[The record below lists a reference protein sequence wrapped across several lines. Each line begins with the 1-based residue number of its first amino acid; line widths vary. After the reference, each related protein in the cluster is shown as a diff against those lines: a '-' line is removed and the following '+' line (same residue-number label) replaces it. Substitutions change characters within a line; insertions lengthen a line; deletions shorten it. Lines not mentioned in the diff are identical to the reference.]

1 MYSQKSYEYSV
12 RLKDTTGLPF
22 LFTNLGGVQSKLGNA
37 PLAVRYF
44 KMAINQSQGT
54 FNIRYLNLAYTG
66 LAEHYQRI
74 HQTDSC
80 VFYAKQAIA
89 VVNNTA
95 FCYLSSKPA
104 LLLSD
109 IYEKQTATVH

>member
-1 MYSQKSYEYSV
+1 
-12 RLKDTTGLPF
+12 
-22 LFTNLGGVQSKLGNA
+22 
-37 PLAVRYF
+37 
-44 KMAINQSQGT
+44 MAINQSQGT

-74 HQTDSC
+74 HQIDSC
-80 VFYAKQAIA
+80 VFYAKKAIA

-95 FCYLSSKPA
+95 FFYLSSKPA

-109 IYEKQTATVH
+109 IYEKTNCDNTLNYLKFFKGANDSLNNSKTNQQIQLMTFDEDFASAGNSS